1 MTCDQCRGIEGM
13 FGRRRAEQQV
23 ARYRRRG
30 PNKTTRMLIEALK
43 AEGVD
48 GLTLLDIGGGVG
60 AIQLALLK
68 AGVTNATDVD
78 ASSAYLAVAQSE
90 AKREGVTSR
99 IEYRYGNFTDLAAD
113 MASTG
118 IVTLDRVICCYHD
131 MRGLVGQSVSKAAKL
146 YGLVYPRDT
155 WWTRAV
161 IAAGNIILRLRRDP
175 FRVFV
180 HPTEAVD
187 ALIRGSGLVQ
197 RYHRTAGAWQVVVY
211 ARGVSQNHIVG
222 AA

>member
-13 FGRRRAEQQV
+13 FGRKQAERQV

-30 PNKTTRMLIEALK
+30 PDKTTRMLIEAIK

-48 GLTLLDIGGGVG
+48 GLTLLDIGGGIG

-68 AGVTNATDVD
+68 AGVTSATDVD
-78 ASSAYLAVAQSE
+78 ASTGYLAVAQSE
-90 AKREGVTSR
+90 AGREGLGERVT
-99 IEYRYGNFTDLAAD
+99 YRYGNFTDLAVDVAP
-113 MASTG
+113 AG

-131 MRGLVGQSVSKAAKL
+131 MRSLVGLSAAKAASL
-146 YGLVYPRDT
+146 YGVVYPRDT
-155 WWTRAV
+155 WWMRAV
-161 IAAGNIILRLRRDP
+161 ARVGNALLRLRRDP

-180 HPTEAVD
+180 HPTAAVD
-187 ALIRGSGLVQ
+187 ALVRSNGLVQ
-197 RYHRTAGAWQVVVY
+197 RYRRTAGIWQVVVY
-211 ARGVSQNHIVG
+211 AR

>member
-1 MTCDQCRGIEGM
+1 MTCDQCRGIESM
-13 FGRRRAEQQV
+13 FGKREARQQI

-30 PNKTTRMLIEALK
+30 PAKTTRMLIEALE

-48 GLTLLDIGGGVG
+48 GQTLLDIGGGVG

-78 ASSAYLAVAQSE
+78 ASSAYIDIAQSE
-90 AKREGVTSR
+90 AKEEGLADRV
-99 IEYRYGNFTDLAAD
+99 EYQFGNFMEIAPTLPPA
-113 MASTG
+113 G

-131 MRGLVGQSVSKAAKL
+131 MHGLVGQSVAKAAKL
-146 YGLVYPRDT
+146 YGVVYPRDT
-155 WWTRAV
+155 WWTHAFIGV
-161 IAAGNIILRLRRDP
+161 VNLFQRLRRDP

-180 HPTEAVD
+180 HPQTAVD
-187 ALIRGSGLVQ
+187 ALIRSSGLTQ
-197 RYHRTAGAWQVVVY
+197 RYHRTAGPWQVVVY
-211 ARGVSQNHIVG
+211 AR

>member
-1 MTCDQCRGIEGM
+1 MTCDQCRGIENM

-43 AEGVD
+43 AEGVG
-48 GLTLLDIGGGVG
+48 GLTLLDIGGGIG

-68 AGVTNATDVD
+68 AGVSNATDID
-78 ASSAYLAVAQSE
+78 ASTAYLAIAQFE
-90 AKREGVTSR
+90 AKREGLGER
-99 IEYRYGNFTDLAAD
+99 IEYHFGNFTDLAAD
-113 MASTG
+113 VAPTG
-118 IVTLDRVICCYHD
+118 IVTLDRVLCCYHD
-131 MRGLVGQSVSKAAKL
+131 MRGLVGQSMTKATKL

-161 IAAGNIILRLRRDP
+161 ITAGNSMLRLRRDP

-211 ARGVSQNHIVG
+211 AR

>member
-1 MTCDQCRGIEGM
+1 MTCDQCQGIESM
-13 FGRRRAEQQV
+13 FGKREARQQV

-30 PNKTTRMLIEALK
+30 AAKTTRMLIAALE

-48 GLTLLDIGGGVG
+48 GQTLLDIGGGIG

-68 AGVTNATDVD
+68 AGVTHATDID

-90 AKREGVTSR
+90 AKDEGLADR
-99 IEYRYGNFTDLAAD
+99 IEYQFGNFMDVGPNLPTA
-113 MASTG
+113 G

-131 MRGLVGQSVSKAAKL
+131 MHGLVGLSAAKAGKL
-146 YGLVYPRDT
+146 YGVVYPRDT
-155 WWTRAV
+155 WWTHAA
-161 IAAGNIILRLRRDP
+161 IAAANFVLRLRRDS

-180 HPTEAVD
+180 HPQTAVD
-187 ALIRGSGLVQ
+187 ALVRSSGLAQ
-197 RYHRTAGAWQVVVY
+197 RYHQTAGVWQVVVY
-211 ARGVSQNHIVG
+211 AR